1 VPAIC
6 QAAPVRRHRSGPNHP
21 HALGPRGPWPAA
33 RRALKRRPVD
43 RRATPSGSTSPA
55 WRCLLTLATLAL
67 LLPFVRAGL
76 RPAAVAGLVA
86 MAAAALAAFTW
97 WERHAGA

>member
-1 VPAIC
+1 
-6 QAAPVRRHRSGPNHP
+6 
-21 HALGPRGPWPAA
+21 
-33 RRALKRRPVD
+33 
-43 RRATPSGSTSPA
+43 
-55 WRCLLTLATLAL
+55 LLTLATLAL